1 MARNKHEK
9 QRIRPRGFLVLLVAL
24 SGCHGAGPWYRN
36 QNVPGTNVAYRP
48 IYPPKRGRPF
58 YVSGYGGFDYSPNR
72 PRKIRNINGGT
83 PVAPTT
89 MPAPNVPTVSISEGN
104 WGPE

>member
-1 MARNKHEK
+1 MARKKHAK
-9 QRIRPRGFLVLLVAL
+9 PRIRVRGVLVVLVGL

-72 PRKIRNINGGT
+72 PRRVREGDI
-83 PVAPTT
+83 PLAPTVLAAPHG
-89 MPAPNVPTVSISEGN
+89 PATSVTEGN